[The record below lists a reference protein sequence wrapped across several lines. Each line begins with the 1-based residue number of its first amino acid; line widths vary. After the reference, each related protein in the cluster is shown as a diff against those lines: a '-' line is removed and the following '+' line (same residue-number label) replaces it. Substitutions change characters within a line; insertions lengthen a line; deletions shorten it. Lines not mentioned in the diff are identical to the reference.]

1 MKKSVL
7 AVAVI
12 GALSTNAFAWYSVSD
27 NQAVDGIYQDGEYVI
42 DGTHF
47 EAIKEKTD
55 GDLYLGSL
63 NSSEKVADSTLT
75 LDTGESWSVDVFG
88 GGWAQS
94 SNGEAAGDDV
104 IRKSGNATINLKSGT
119 ISGTVFAGGN
129 SMSGSDGYTGNY
141 RTETGDVT
149 INVDGATVSE
159 AIVGGAKI
167 RTNVANG
174 HATSSVGNVTVNM
187 NSGTVSGIVG
197 GNLINTVGTSTALV
211 VEGSTKDITINVNGG
226 TIDKVAKGSSSSSV
240 SISNTNFDA
249 AIIGGNVSSI
259 YASSVDNDSHKHT
272 RIGSTG
278 AITINIAKG
287 SSVNGSIIAGSVIS
301 GKNTGV
307 DNSSAAKATVNV
319 YGEVLGDVVLG
330 GAVVN
335 GDENAVAPT
344 TGEATIYVGEGAV
357 IETIV
362 AGDRKQ
368 DGATETSVANDS
380 AKSIVF
386 SSQNVSVD
394 AIDTVGDK
402 EGKNVKIVGTD
413 TFNDSFASA
422 EDAVAWMQSIN
433 GMEDGQ
439 AFTLQE
445 GLVND
450 AVVVTPE
457 GVQYKKNALMQDA
470 LDLAVAAPAQ
480 ITRILTN
487 DVRKRLGD
495 LRSAQGVYGVW
506 ARYDGGKMSDDS
518 DFEVDFNTI
527 QVGFDTQ
534 PTPDAVRYGVAF
546 SYTKGDTDLG
556 RGEADMDAY
565 SLAVYGTKFF
575 DNGMFF
581 DVIGRLATVDSD
593 LEVTSAIQGN
603 LDNRVLSLSGEF
615 GWRFDVTKQ
624 LYVEPQVEVT
634 YTYIDGESFTLGN
647 ATYEQDTT
655 NSFVGRLG
663 MAAGFK
669 CPKDMGDVY
678 LRASVLHEFAGDA
691 EINAHN
697 GIASNVASVDG
708 KDTWFEFG
716 LGANFNVNKNAYVY
730 ADVERSAGA
739 ELDTDWRATVGVRYS
754 F

>member
-1 MKKSVL
+1 
-7 AVAVI
+7 
-12 GALSTNAFAWYSVSD
+12 
-27 NQAVDGIYQDGEYVI
+27 
-42 DGTHF
+42 
-47 EAIKEKTD
+47 
-55 GDLYLGSL
+55 
-63 NSSEKVADSTLT
+63 
-75 LDTGESWSVDVFG
+75 
-88 GGWAQS
+88 
-94 SNGEAAGDDV
+94 
-104 IRKSGNATINLKSGT
+104 
-119 ISGTVFAGGN
+119 
-129 SMSGSDGYTGNY
+129 MSGSDGYTGNY

-197 GNLINTVGTSTALV
+197 GNLINTVGTSTGLV

-615 GWRFDVTKQ
+615 GWRFDVTKHSMWNRRWKS
-624 LYVEPQVEVT
+624 PT
-634 YTYIDGESFTLGN
+634 PTLTVN
-647 ATYEQDTT
+647 PSRLATPRTSRIRPT
-655 NSFVGRLG
+655 ASWVAWAWPPASSVRRTWATCTSVLRFCMN
-663 MAAGFK
+663 
-669 CPKDMGDVY
+669 
-678 LRASVLHEFAGDA
+678 LRAMPKSMPTTASLPTLRPLTARTPGSNSVSVPTSTSTRTRMYTPMWNVPRVPNSTRIGVPRWACA
-691 EINAHN
+691 T
-697 GIASNVASVDG
+697 ASD
-708 KDTWFEFG
+708 
-716 LGANFNVNKNAYVY
+716 
-730 ADVERSAGA
+730 RC
-739 ELDTDWRATVGVRYS
+739 
-754 F
+754 